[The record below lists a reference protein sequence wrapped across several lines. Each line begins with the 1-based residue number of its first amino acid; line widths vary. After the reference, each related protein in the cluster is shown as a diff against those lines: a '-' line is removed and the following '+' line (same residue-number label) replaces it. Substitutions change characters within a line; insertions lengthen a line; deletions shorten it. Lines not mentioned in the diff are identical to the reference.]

1 MKRLF
6 IIFLMCFT
14 ALAMQAQPEQYVD
27 LGLPSGTLWK
37 STNEKGG
44 FYDYDSAKKLFGDKL
59 PTKNQW
65 EELMT
70 FCIWTWTGK
79 GYKITGKNG
88 KSIVLPSTSPRGG
101 GSYWSVTNDY
111 PKTRAWIIE
120 FSSRGVGLDV
130 EGYSNKLSV
139 RVVKE

>member
-1 MKRLF
+1 
-6 IIFLMCFT
+6 MCFT
-14 ALAMQAQPEQYVD
+14 ALTMQAQSNQYVD
-27 LGLPSGTLWK
+27 LGLPSGTSWK
-37 STNEKGG
+37 STNESG
-44 FYDYDSAKKLFGDKL
+44 FYDYDSASRIFGDKL

-88 KSIVLPSTSPRGG
+88 KFIVLPSTSTRGG
-101 GSYWSVTNDY
+101 GSYWSITNDY
-111 PKTRAWIIE
+111 PKKKAWILE
-120 FSSRGVGLDV
+120 FASRGVGMDI

-139 RVVKE
+139 RLVKD